1 MSKQQRFH
9 QLYFDFAQRVALMSR
24 ARRLKVGA
32 VIVKD
37 DVVIYGYNGTPAGWD
52 NNCEDEVKW
61 PNGEIKS
68 LTTKPEVLHAESNA
82 ISKMAKTTLAGNG
95 ASMYCTHSPC
105 MECAKLI
112 YQAGIQE
119 IYYGEEYRSDAGLVF
134 LDRCGILVEKITMCS
149 NDA

>member
-9 QLYFDFAQRVALMSR
+9 QLYFDFALRVAEMSR

-37 DVVIYGYNGTPAGWD
+37 DVVIYGYNGTPSGWD

-61 PNGEIKS
+61 PNGDIKF
-68 LTTKPEVLHAESNA
+68 LTTRPEVLHAESNA
-82 ISKMAKTTLAGNG
+82 ISKMAKTTLAGKW

-105 MECAKLI
+105 LECAKLI
-112 YQAGIQE
+112 YQAGIRE
-119 IYYGEEYRSDAGLVF
+119 VYYGEEYRSDAGLVF
-134 LDRCGILVEKITMCS
+134 LNRCGILVEKITICS